1 MEILMVDDEPT
12 HLLMLT
18 KMCELMGHRVT
29 TAQNGEEGLLYL
41 KQANASKYDMVLT
54 DLFMPVM
61 GGRQFVPAARASHP
75 NLPIIVLTSESSD
88 AVADELKA
96 LGAQDF
102 LTKPVSKS
110 RLKVSIENALQ
121 LMTLQQE
128 VQRLNSREASNG
140 FGFDS
145 LIGAYSGLEESVRLA
160 RKYARSDMPV
170 LLTGESGV
178 GKEVFA
184 HAIHG
189 ESHRA
194 AQPFIAINCG
204 AIPPNLVESTLFG
217 HEKGSFTGAIDRS
230 LGKFREAQGGTLFLD
245 EIGELPLDMQ
255 VKLLRALQQAEVE
268 PVGLGKAVKI
278 DVRIISAT
286 NQSLERMV
294 QEATFR
300 SDLFFRLAVLP
311 LELPPLRERQEDIA
325 ALCEY
330 FLVRSCAR
338 EGVPPKQLDASAISW
353 AASHDWPGN
362 VRELENTIS
371 RAVLLSEA
379 DEISRAELEP
389 VAKGQV
395 MTPKAA
401 LPESQTS
408 AFDHTDGSP
417 KTLEELTIE
426 LAQWRLE
433 QANGQM
439 SEAAHALGMPVST
452 LYRKQR
458 EWRDAGKWPEE

>member
-1 MEILMVDDEPT
+1 MIDDEPT

-41 KQANASKYDMVLT
+41 KQPNASKYDIVLT
-54 DLFMPVM
+54 DLNMPVL
-61 GGRQFVPAARASHP
+61 GGRELIAQVRSMLPQ
-75 NLPIIVLTSESSD
+75 LPIIVLTAENAD
-88 AVADELKA
+88 MIADELKA

-102 LTKPVSKS
+102 LTKPVSNS

-121 LMTLQQE
+121 LMELHQE
-128 VQRLNSREASNG
+128 VQRLHSRESSG
-140 FGFDS
+140 SFGFNS
-145 LIGAYSGLEESVRLA
+145 LIGAHSGLEESVRMA

-184 HAIHG
+184 YAIHG

-194 AQPFIAINCG
+194 EHPFIAINCG

-217 HEKGSFTGAIDRS
+217 HEKGAFTGAIDRS

-245 EIGELPLDMQ
+245 EIGELPLEMQ

-286 NQSLERMV
+286 NQSLEHMV

-330 FLVRSCAR
+330 FMVRACAR
-338 EGVPPKQLDASAISW
+338 EGLPPKQLDASAISW
-353 AASHDWPGN
+353 AASHNWPGN

-379 DEISRAELEP
+379 DEITRAELEP
-389 VAKGQV
+389 VAKGQLL
-395 MTPKAA
+395 TPRPAPS
-401 LPESQTS
+401 LQTQTA
-408 AFDHTDGSP
+408 AFDHADGSP
-417 KTLEELTIE
+417 KTLETLTIE
-426 LAQWRLE
+426 LAQLRLE
-433 QANGQM
+433 QASGQM
-439 SEAAHALGMPVST
+439 SEAAHMLGMPVST
-452 LYRKQR
+452 LYRKLR
-458 EWRDAGKWPEE
+458 EWRNEGKWPEE

>member
-1 MEILMVDDEPT
+1 MIDDEPT

-41 KQANASKYDMVLT
+41 KQPNASKYDIVLT
-54 DLFMPVM
+54 DLNMPVLD
-61 GGRQFVPAARASHP
+61 GRELIAQARLLHP
-75 NLPIIVLTSESSD
+75 QLPIIVLTAENAD
-88 AVADELKA
+88 MIGDELKA

-121 LMTLQQE
+121 LMALHQE
-128 VQRLNSREASNG
+128 VQRLHSRESSSG
-140 FGFDS
+140 FGFNS

-194 AQPFIAINCG
+194 EHPFIAINCG

-245 EIGELPLDMQ
+245 EVGELPLEMQ

-278 DVRIISAT
+278 DVRIIAAT

-325 ALCEY
+325 ALCEH
-330 FLVRSCAR
+330 FMVRACAR
-338 EGVPPKQLDASAISW
+338 EGLPPKQLDASAIGW

-395 MTPKAA
+395 LAPRLAPA
-401 LPESQTS
+401 LQTESA
-408 AFDHTDGSP
+408 AFDHADGSP

-426 LAQWRLE
+426 LAQLRLE
-433 QANGQM
+433 QASGQM

-452 LYRKQR
+452 LYRKLR
-458 EWRDAGKWPEE
+458 EWRNEGKWPEE